1 MDPMLSKRQER
12 KAIKRITI
20 LFAAA
25 ICLCFTG
32 TGSALA
38 DSLAL
43 TLTGGGPAT
52 YNNIYV
58 GPYPVSVNGG
68 PSSPMICDD
77 YATDISQNYTWNA
90 NAYTFSQLSQM
101 KFYGNTSFGNNASTP
116 AQAYEE
122 VFYLS
127 AQMMLQPQNSSNAN
141 LAAIHYAIWEIMD
154 PAAASGAPGGSGPTS
169 TGYWLA
175 QAIQNYASVNTA
187 DFLVYTPTV
196 PGTSGPGTSQEFIQ
210 VINPQNAMV
219 PIPPSLL
226 LLGTGLLGLVGL
238 RKRPRK

>member
-1 MDPMLSKRQER
+1 MDRMLSKYQER
-12 KAIKRITI
+12 KAIKRIII

-141 LAAIHYAIWEIMD
+141 LAAIHYAIWQIMD
-154 PAAASGAPGGSGPTS
+154 PGANLTIAGSGSNSPDS
-169 TGYWLA
+169 SAYWLS
-175 QAIQNYASVNTA
+175 QAAQNYGSVNTA
-187 DFLVYTPTV
+187 NFIVYTPTNLA
-196 PGTSGPGTSQEFIQ
+196 TSGLNASQEFIQ
-210 VINPQNAMV
+210 VNPSAV
-219 PIPPSLL
+219 PLPPSVL
-226 LLGTGLLGLVGL
+226 LLGTGLLGVVGL
-238 RKRPRK
+238 RKKPRK

>member
-1 MDPMLSKRQER
+1 MNRLLGKYQER
-12 KAIKRITI
+12 KAIKKIII
-20 LFAAA
+20 LFAAV

-38 DSLAL
+38 DSLTL
-43 TLTGGGPAT
+43 TLTAGGPAS
-52 YNNIYV
+52 YNGIYV
-58 GPYPVSVNGG
+58 GPYQVSVNGA
-68 PSSPMICDD
+68 PSTPMICDD
-77 YATDISQNYTWNA
+77 YATDISQNYSWNA

-101 KFYGNTSFGNNASTP
+101 KFYNASFGNGASTP

-127 AQMMLQPQNSSNAN
+127 AQMMLQTDSTNY
-141 LAAIHYAIWEIMD
+141 AAIHYAIWQIMD
-154 PAAASGAPGGSGPTS
+154 PGAASGAPGGSGPTS
-169 TGYWLA
+169 SAYWLS

-196 PGTSGPGTSQEFIQ
+196 PGTSGPGTSQEFIE
-210 VINPQNAMV
+210 VINPQNATV
-219 PIPPSLL
+219 PVPPSLL
-226 LLGTGLLGLVGL
+226 LLGTGLLGVIGL